1 MHCHACKQPLKWR
14 PSQPGK
20 VISKQ
25 TLREME
31 RADFRRRRERRERE
45 KAAHRHAKQA
55 AAIRERYPLLAEE
68 LIAALSARNK

>member
-1 MHCHACKQPLKWR
+1 
-14 PSQPGK
+14 
-20 VISKQ
+20 
-25 TLREME
+25 ME